1 MRVLITYYH
10 LCNFSLLIFLV
21 WPVEF
26 FMRGLFSGKDLAHPL
41 VQGRESKPGL
51 FKSVYSKLA
60 KEVLS
65 QKKAKDPLPKKE
77 AGLYL

>member
-1 MRVLITYYH
+1 
-10 LCNFSLLIFLV
+10 
-21 WPVEF
+21 
-26 FMRGLFSGKDLAHPL
+26 MRGLFSGKDLAHPL

-60 KEVLS
+60 KEVLP